1 MTATPSPGSGTSRTL
16 RAISDLWQ
24 RAMLARGVDQLRK
37 DVQENTLP
45 QVSWIVAP
53 YCYCEHPWW
62 GPSFGEYYV
71 TRVLEALTSNPE
83 VWART
88 VFILNY
94 DEGDGFYDHASAP
107 VPPWKDGV
115 GLSTVSTAGEIEASS
130 GLPIGLGHRVPLIAI
145 SPWSK
150 GGKVSA
156 EVFDHTSVLRFL
168 ERRFGVVEENIS
180 PWRRAVCGDLTSLF
194 DFQGAGDTQVAPDLT
209 NVPQSDARKEDAYW
223 QQFYRPSPKYWSYE
237 PKSLPGQEKGQRPT
251 LAVPYQLHATLAL
264 DIAAGK
270 LRLTLGNDGMS
281 LPGNPQGHS
290 AAVFQVQPRE
300 VGNPRFYTV
309 TSYPVVQE
317 SGEELGRTLN
327 DELDDL
333 LDANGRYAFEVRP
346 QRLLPRVPRQ
356 PASRRADG
364 AARGIGHL
372 STQRQPAVEHPQ
384 SRPPAV
390 QRDGDAEPGLYPG
403 GQPSL

>member
-1 MTATPSPGSGTSRTL
+1 SSQNHEWSAFHAIWNQGRNDKWMAVQYPEAMGYFKRGDIPYYYALADAFTLCEAYHQSMMGPTNPNRLYHMSGRAAPSGDGKDVHIGNDMGDGTIGTSGTVDWTTYPERLSAAGVDWRVYQEGGYRSSSL
-16 RAISDLWQ
+16 WYLYVDAYWKYRLQEQNNYDCNALAWFRNFKNAPRDSDLWQ

-71 TRVLEALTSNPE
+71 TRVLDALTSNPE

-209 NVPQSDARKEDAYW
+209 NVPQSDARKEDAY
-223 QQFYRPSPKYWSYE
+223 
-237 PKSLPGQEKGQRPT
+237 
-251 LAVPYQLHATLAL
+251 
-264 DIAAGK
+264 
-270 LRLTLGNDGMS
+270 
-281 LPGNPQGHS
+281 
-290 AAVFQVQPRE
+290 
-300 VGNPRFYTV
+300 
-309 TSYPVVQE
+309 
-317 SGEELGRTLN
+317 
-327 DELDDL
+327 
-333 LDANGRYAFEVRP
+333 
-346 QRLLPRVPRQ
+346 
-356 PASRRADG
+356 
-364 AARGIGHL
+364 
-372 STQRQPAVEHPQ
+372 
-384 SRPPAV
+384 
-390 QRDGDAEPGLYPG
+390 
-403 GQPSL
+403 